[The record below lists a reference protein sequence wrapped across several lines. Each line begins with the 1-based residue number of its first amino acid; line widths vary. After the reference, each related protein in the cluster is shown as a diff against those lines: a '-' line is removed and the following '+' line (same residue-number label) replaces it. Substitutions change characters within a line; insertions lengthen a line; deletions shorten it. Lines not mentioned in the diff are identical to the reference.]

1 MRRDNCNLDGAY
13 DLLVAMAPILLVA
26 IPLIIR
32 EVVLILGK

>member
-1 MRRDNCNLDGAY
+1 MKKDNCKLDGTF

-32 EVVLILGK
+32 EVVLIVG